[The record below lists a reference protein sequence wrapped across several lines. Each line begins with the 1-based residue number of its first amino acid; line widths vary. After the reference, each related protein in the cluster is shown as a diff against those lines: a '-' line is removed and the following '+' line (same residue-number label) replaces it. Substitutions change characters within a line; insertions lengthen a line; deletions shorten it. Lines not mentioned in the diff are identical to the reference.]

1 MVAPFGAAPV
11 QLTLTWPAP
20 GVVLIAV
27 GAPGRPAG
35 VTGAAAAAQPLS
47 PTLLIAATRK
57 KYCWPLVSPVIVA
70 DAAMLLADADHADQ
84 AVPLVEYCTSYPE
97 IAAPPV
103 PLPVGAVQLSTAL
116 RSPRVAETPVGASGA
131 RAGVTLAAGADSGP
145 VLTLL
150 VAATRK
156 KYPVPFVRELTMAL
170 VWVEVIGADQDVPF
184 VDHCTL

>member
-20 GVVLIAV
+20 GVVVIVL

-35 VTGAAAAAQPLS
+35 VAGAAAAAKPLS

-57 KYCWPLVSPVIVA
+57 KYCWPLVRPVIVA
-70 DAAMLLADADHADQ
+70 DAAVLLADADRGDHV
-84 AVPLVEYCTSYPE
+84 VPLVEYCTSYPE

-103 PLPVGAVQLSTAL
+103 PLPVGPVQMRIAL
-116 RSPRVAETPVGASGA
+116 RSPRVAETPVGASAA
-131 RAGVTLAAGADSGP
+131 RAGVTLADTADNGP
-145 VLTLL
+145 VLTLF

-156 KYPVPFVRELTMAL
+156 KYAVPFVSVLTTAL
-170 VWVEVIGADQDVPF
+170 VWVDVIGADQDVPF
-184 VDHCTL
+184 VDHCTV